1 MEFNYQAF
9 KLTKNVEF
17 QFIRIIDGCVDL
29 ENMELTENDQE
40 TPVKVR
46 RTPNN
51 ERNRPNARQ
60 RHDPVD
66 DDLVRLS
73 DVHFLNNE
81 TDLEWLSLNYRKN
94 RAAKITKSRRRMIL
108 IMFTRDIS
116 YFPSMKE
123 IRDELI

>member
-1 MEFNYQAF
+1 
-9 KLTKNVEF
+9 
-17 QFIRIIDGCVDL
+17 
-29 ENMELTENDQE
+29 MELTEKEQDIS
-40 TPVKVR
+40 VLVR

-60 RHDPVD
+60 RHDPVEND
-66 DDLVRLS
+66 MHRQS

-123 IRDELI
+123 IRDELIQAQINMIHIKS